1 MNNEYPAAFLSR
13 MQSLLGDESPAFY
26 ECFQQP
32 SIRGIRLNPL
42 KCDKTTLQSCLN
54 FAIEPSG
61 FSPLSYQIPQDA
73 DKPGR
78 IPLHH
83 AGAFYSQEPSASS
96 AVTVL
101 DPQPGE
107 RVLDLCAAPGGKSTQ
122 IAALLNG
129 EGLLW
134 SNEVVR
140 ARASVL
146 LSNIERMGVSN
157 AVVSSCYPETLCE
170 KLTGF
175 FDRVLVDAPCSGEGM
190 FRRDAQAVEDWSEE
204 HVKMCAVRQGLILD
218 SAAFAVK
225 ENGILVYSTCTF
237 SLEENEE
244 TVRAFLD
251 RHPDFLLEDCGV
263 SFGRPGIDLPQAR
276 RIFPMDGGDGHFM
289 AKLRRVSANPCHV
302 PDYPFARIADEPA
315 AQALYED
322 IFRVPSQSRWVQ
334 NGDLLLLVPQE
345 LPRLSGLGVI
355 RAGVLLGEIRKGRI
369 EPAHALM
376 MSAKPQQLRQVV
388 DFSSR
393 STEIRAYLHGDEL
406 EVLPSLKGYAGV
418 AVDGVITGFGKCSA
432 GRMKN
437 RYPKGLR
444 SHT

>member
-1 MNNEYPAAFLSR
+1 MNNEYPAAFLRR
-13 MQSLLGDESPAFY
+13 MQLLLGDEYAAFF
-26 ECFQQP
+26 ESLQQP
-32 SIRGIRLNPL
+32 SLRGIRLNPL
-42 KCDKTTLQSCLN
+42 KCDEKTLCSGLD

-61 FSPLSYQIPQDA
+61 FSPLSYRIAQDA
-73 DKPGR
+73 DKPGK

-83 AGAFYSQEPSASS
+83 AGAFYSQEPSAAS

-107 RVLDLCAAPGGKSTQ
+107 RILDLCAAPGGKSTQ
-122 IAALLNG
+122 IAALLKG

-140 ARASVL
+140 SRALVL

-218 SAAFAVK
+218 SAALAVK
-225 ENGILVYSTCTF
+225 ENGVLVYSTCTF
-237 SLEENEE
+237 SKEENEE
-244 TVRAFLD
+244 TVHSFLD

-276 RIFPMDGGDGHFM
+276 RVFPMDGGDGHFM
-289 AKLRRVSANPCHV
+289 AKLRRSSANPCHV
-302 PDYPFARIADEPA
+302 PDYPFLRVADESA
-315 AQALYED
+315 AQTLYD
-322 IFRVPSQSRWVQ
+322 NIFQVPSRRPLIQS
-334 NGDLLLLVPQE
+334 GDLLLLAPQE
-345 LPRLSGLGVI
+345 LPLLSGLGVI

-376 MSAKPQQLRQVV
+376 MSAKPPQLRQVV
-388 DFSSR
+388 DFPSR
-393 STEIRAYLHGDEL
+393 SAEIRAYLHGDEL

-418 AVDGVITGFGKCSA
+418 AVDGVMTGFGKCSA